1 MEEIDYKKKIRTC
14 EKLGAKKFQKV
25 VFKVEDIKWKVVKK
39 LIPNY
44 ISFGDKLIEKSRDKK
59 IKRAKNEEEISAIK
73 RNAALQKMAL
83 RKEYNNKENMNY
95 HINKNKP
102 TEFLREL
109 NWNKNIHKRN
119 LIWNSILLP
128 TSIGLSIAGVWP
140 AIPFAIYQ
148 VASTFIN
155 FQCVNV
161 QNYNIYRIKRI
172 EEKLKKKEEKDLEEK
187 IEKYKDGYQVI
198 GDKIEEKKDIVNID
212 EIVNSITSIDQ
223 LKQIRELL
231 TNEQAKRNI
240 NKVDVTNKKGG
251 K

>member
-1 MEEIDYKKKIRTC
+1 MDYLLNIWYHSILID
-14 EKLGAKKFQKV
+14 
-25 VFKVEDIKWKVVKK
+25 
-39 LIPNY
+39 
-44 ISFGDKLIEKSRDKK
+44 
-59 IKRAKNEEEISAIK
+59 
-73 RNAALQKMAL
+73 
-83 RKEYNNKENMNY
+83 
-95 HINKNKP
+95 
-102 TEFLREL
+102 L

-148 VASTFIN
+148 VGSTFIN

-172 EEKLKKKEEKDLEEK
+172 ENRLKQKEAKDLAEK
-187 IEKYKDGYQVI
+187 MEKYKDGYQVI